1 MFFIFLS
8 KKMFFIIYVEKGWWF
23 KLWSALP
30 FFTKKKQLWS
40 ALYIHLKNKIN
51 LWSVHS
57 FSSTLPNQRLD
68 SQPQEWIIIKQKT
81 ASVMDNLILLTPPFM
96 PQLTV
101 MCHSYLYYGGYA
113 THHDAQGTQTTQT
126 TLTSKRPLANLA
138 G

>member
-1 MFFIFLS
+1 
-8 KKMFFIIYVEKGWWF
+8 MFFIIYVEKGWWF

-30 FFTKKKQLWS
+30 FFTKKQLWS